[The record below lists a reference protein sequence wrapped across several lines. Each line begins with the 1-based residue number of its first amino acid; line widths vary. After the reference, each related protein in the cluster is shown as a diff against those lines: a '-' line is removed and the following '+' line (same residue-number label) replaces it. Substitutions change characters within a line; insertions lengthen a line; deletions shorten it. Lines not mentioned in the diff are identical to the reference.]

1 MASSYRSSRKNKGGL
16 TMGEINVLWMNNGDV
31 ELYEYIEKG
40 EAHHLS
46 ITTCLCMT
54 DCRHKLDDKNIR
66 WDAVILNAEVKKIP
80 NEIPTVKHL
89 PNAADEIKRRK
100 IPLFVVTSKELEFEE
115 LIRELIRQFV
125 PDERIYNIKT
135 EYDILFDAIR
145 IKVSNN
151 PKVVAREKYGVVC
164 DFCPDVEGLL
174 IKLENEDIKH
184 DVTILNE
191 CRKILEWIKNNTLFS
206 DMNISDEIRK
216 NLIQKNKQN
225 VPQRTYGELTLN
237 NFRYAIGGSKKV
249 PIFVQRSFSACL
261 STANPGS
268 HILKTDDVNEVI
280 RKGAAPYV
288 TKTLIYEMLNVL
300 YWCASLNDKTFRL

>member
-16 TMGEINVLWMNNGDV
+16 TMDKINVLWMNNGDV
-31 ELYEYIEKG
+31 ELHEYIAKG
-40 EAHHLS
+40 EAHYLS

-54 DCRHKLDDKNIR
+54 DCRHKLDDKKTR
-66 WDAVILNAEVKKIP
+66 WDAVILNAEIKI
-80 NEIPTVKHL
+80 L
-89 PNAADEIKRRK
+89 PNQIPEEMGLIKAAEEVKNRN
-100 IPLFVVTSKELEFEE
+100 IPLFVITSKELKFEAF
-115 LIRELIRQFV
+115 IKQIV

-145 IKVSNN
+145 VKVSNN
-151 PKVVAREKYGVVC
+151 PKGVAREKYGVVC

-174 IKLENEDIKH
+174 IKLENEDIKQ

-216 NLIQKNKQN
+216 NLIEKNKKN
-225 VPQRTYGELTLN
+225 VPPRTYGELTLN
-237 NFRYAIGGSKKV
+237 NFRYAIGGSRKV
-249 PIFVQRSFSACL
+249 PIFVQKSFNACL

-280 RKGAAPYV
+280 RKGNAPYV

-300 YWCASLNDKTFRL
+300 YWCATLNDKTFRL

>member
-1 MASSYRSSRKNKGGL
+1 
-16 TMGEINVLWMNNGDV
+16 MGKIDVLWMNNGDE
-31 ELYEYIEKG
+31 ELHEYIAKG
-40 EAHHLS
+40 ETHHLS

-54 DCRHKLDDKNIR
+54 DCRHKLDDKNTR
-66 WDAVILNAEVKKIP
+66 WDAVILNAEIKTIP
-80 NEIPTVKHL
+80 NEIPNEQNLPQAAEEVK
-89 PNAADEIKRRK
+89 KRN
-100 IPLFVVTSKELEFEE
+100 IPLFVVTSKELQFEAF
-115 LIRELIRQFV
+115 IKQIV
-125 PDERIYNIKT
+125 PDKRIYNIET
-135 EYDILFDAIR
+135 ESDTLFDAIR

-151 PKVVAREKYGVVC
+151 PKIVAREKYGVVYK
-164 DFCPDVEGLL
+164 FCPDVEGLL
-174 IKLENEDIKH
+174 IKLENEDIKQ

-216 NLIQKNKQN
+216 NLIEKNKKN

-237 NFRYAIGGSKKV
+237 NFRYAIGGSRKV
-249 PIFVQRSFSACL
+249 PIFVQKSFNACL

-280 RKGAAPYV
+280 RKGNAPYV

-300 YWCASLNDKTFRL
+300 YWCASLNDKTFKL